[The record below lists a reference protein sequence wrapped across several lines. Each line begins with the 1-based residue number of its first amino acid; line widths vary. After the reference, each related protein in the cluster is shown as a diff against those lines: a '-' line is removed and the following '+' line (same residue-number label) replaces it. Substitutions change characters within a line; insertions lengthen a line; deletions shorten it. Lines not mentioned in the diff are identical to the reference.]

1 MSSTDDPHL
10 TVAQCLEVLGQAIEV
25 ENEVRT
31 RADVLPHFVDDEDDV
46 ILARCLTGN
55 FQHLLDTVILK
66 ANDLAGF
73 GAERA
78 LSLEQIR
85 VKLVS
90 QGRNQAV
97 HNQFIVA
104 VVVPLLAP
112 GHVLEQVEEL
122 LITPLFL
129 QSALQRRDLEVA

>member
-1 MSSTDDPHL
+1 M
-10 TVAQCLEVLGQAIEV
+10 
-25 ENEVRT
+25 
-31 RADVLPHFVDDEDDV
+31 
-46 ILARCLTGN
+46 
-55 FQHLLDTVILK
+55 DTVILK